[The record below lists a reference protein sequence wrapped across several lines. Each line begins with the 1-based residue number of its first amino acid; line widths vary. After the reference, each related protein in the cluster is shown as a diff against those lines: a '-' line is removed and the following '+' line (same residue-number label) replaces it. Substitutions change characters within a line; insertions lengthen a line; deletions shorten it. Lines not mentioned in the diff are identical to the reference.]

1 MPTLDHRS
9 KRELLDEIMDL
20 RDQIF
25 GLKAE
30 VAALKIAHETTE
42 HADKARLDWVEKNRA
57 LIHSSTSPLDQDYA
71 RFSVNITGGIDWT
84 DDFPT
89 VRQAIDE
96 AIRIEAAQHIP
107 CGCDCTEGHCP
118 Q

>member
-9 KRELLDEIMDL
+9 KRELLNEIMDL

-42 HADKARLDWVEKNRA
+42 HADKARLDWIEKHTA
-57 LIHSSTSPLDQDYA
+57 SIMVYSSGGFLS
-71 RFSVNITGGIDWT
+71 FSASIVGTLDWT
-84 DDFPT
+84 EGKPT
-89 VRQAIDE
+89 VREAIDE

-107 CGCDCTEGHCP
+107 CGSDYLP
-118 Q
+118 